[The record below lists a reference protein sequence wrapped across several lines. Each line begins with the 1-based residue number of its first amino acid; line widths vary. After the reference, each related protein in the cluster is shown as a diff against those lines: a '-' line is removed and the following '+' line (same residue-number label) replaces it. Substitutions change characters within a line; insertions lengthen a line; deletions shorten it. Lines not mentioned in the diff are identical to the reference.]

1 MFDLLM
7 FDLIISLING
17 YKKQNAINEKII
29 KTANK
34 LKKQTSIPQ
43 VKEKM
48 NVLQK
53 ISQKDY
59 QVEITPVAVDKLR
72 EEIRDLMQF
81 LAPESRA
88 IIYTKI
94 LKMVLFL

>member
-29 KTANK
+29 RTANK

-59 QVEITPVAVDKLR
+59 
-72 EEIRDLMQF
+72 
-81 LAPESRA
+81 
-88 IIYTKI
+88 
-94 LKMVLFL
+94 

>member
-1 MFDLLM
+1 MPSIAPLVYDNDKDSSAKMFDLLM

-59 QVEITPVAVDKLR
+59 
-72 EEIRDLMQF
+72 
-81 LAPESRA
+81 
-88 IIYTKI
+88 
-94 LKMVLFL
+94 